1 MTVVGTG
8 ESKFILV
15 NRRENTS
22 RNCSSRMPTCLISF
36 SLALPTRRKFFERRL
51 VQVSF
56 AETERSVDA
65 ISKKQRI
72 NPRIKVRRFIV
83 KTPGYAFVLV
93 RWSGSLTRGL
103 STRLRVIRRDF
114 QDGEDRVTARRL
126 CQSIVRRA
134 ERAVPEVSPVRNVIS
149 SR

>member
-36 SLALPTRRKFFERRL
+36 SLALPTNRKFFERRL
-51 VQVSF
+51 VQVSL
-56 AETERSVDA
+56 AKTERSVEA

-72 NPRIKVRRFIV
+72 DPRIIVRRFIV
-83 KTPGYAFVLV
+83 KTPGIAFALV
-93 RWSGSLTRGL
+93 RRSGSLRRGL
-103 STRLRVIRRDF
+103 PTGLRV
-114 QDGEDRVTARRL
+114 
-126 CQSIVRRA
+126 
-134 ERAVPEVSPVRNVIS
+134 
-149 SR
+149 